1 MGFQLS
7 KIINYE
13 ATSIKVN
20 LADTRK
26 MVRQITAVIDEKI
39 HNGFQK
45 LLNLVSVHNK
55 MMLIHMLILSFIV
68 SAFITWHVL
77 YHCRSKPA
85 ETGVVD
91 QPPAYS
97 IDTPGAIKKSSKSNE
112 DEYKV

>member
-13 ATSIKVN
+13 ATMIKVN
-20 LADTRK
+20 LADTEK
-26 MVRQITAVIDEKI
+26 MVRQITAVVDEKI
-39 HNGFQK
+39 HTGFQK
-45 LLNLVSVHNK
+45 LLNLVSVHIK
-55 MMLIHMLILSFIV
+55 VTLIYVLMLSFIV
-68 SAFITWHVL
+68 SAIITWHVL

-85 ETGVVD
+85 DTCVVD

-97 IDTPGAIKKSSKSNE
+97 IDTPGSNKKSSKSNE

>member
-1 MGFQLS
+1 MGIQLS
-7 KIINYE
+7 KIVNYE
-13 ATSIKVN
+13 EHMIRVK
-20 LADTRK
+20 LCDTKK
-26 MVRQITAVIDEKI
+26 MVRDITAVIDEKI
-39 HNGFQK
+39 HHGFQK
-45 LLNLVSVHNK
+45 LLNFVLVHNT

-85 ETGVVD
+85 DTCVVD

-97 IDTPGAIKKSSKSNE
+97 IDTPGSNKKSSKSNE